1 MQEAQGHKAWYWGG
15 QSGDIMVWVPVA
27 EDADLVVIF
36 GMNLVWEGGGNG
48 HRQLQ
53 NKGGGVEWKVLGV
66 RKIFLCCGSL
76 WESHEA

>member
-53 NKGGGVEWKVLGV
+53 NKGGGGGVESFGGKKNFFVLWIPVGV
-66 RKIFLCCGSL
+66 S
-76 WESHEA
+76 